1 MLSSLLPRP
10 KHSTYLQPVLVA
22 TTNVSERS
30 GSSLGSKKRSNEDGE
45 KTYNSSTELNLY
57 SLPNTNVDLNQRV
70 ISATDIATRKVQA
83 SYEDSIPLKKRY
95 PNLKHHFP
103 RYTLE
108 TCPDDSVQKCVSET
122 KQVIDELLGFNKVDT
137 EKDQKLSIKYSTGD
151 ADEERTIQI
160 RTLQE
165 DPMLPPKFKLR
176 KNRHREPSPP
186 PPILKDTSSATQKLT
201 KEDREKWKIPAAVSN
216 WKNNQG
222 FALSLEDR
230 ISAATAG
237 EEASDNPL
245 NVEKFSALSNAL
257 ENADKEARVEITM
270 RNKMRQEQALKE
282 QREKEEKLRELAVLA
297 RNDKYRRREHGSG
310 EKRTRRQ

>member
-1 MLSSLLPRP
+1 MLSSLLPKP
-10 KHSTYLQPVLVA
+10 KHSAYLQPVLVA
-22 TTNVSERS
+22 TTNISESS
-30 GSSLGSKKRSNEDGE
+30 GGRLSWIEQTDKDSE
-45 KTYNSSTELNLY
+45 KNNNSSRELNLY
-57 SLPNTNVDLNQRV
+57 KLNQKV
-70 ISATDIATRKVQA
+70 ISATEVTTRKVQA
-83 SYEDSIPLKKRY
+83 TYEESIPLKKRH

-103 RYTLE
+103 RYTWE
-108 TCPDDSVQKCVSET
+108 TCPDDSVQNCVSAT
-122 KQVIDELLGFNKVDT
+122 KQVIDKLLGYNRDDSK
-137 EKDQKLSIKYSTGD
+137 KDQEVSIKYSTGD
-151 ADEERTIQI
+151 DQEERTIQI

-237 EEASDNPL
+237 EEHSQDGL

-257 ENADKEARVEITM
+257 ENADKEARVEISM
-270 RNKMRQEQALKE
+270 RNKMRQEQALRE
-282 QREKEEKLRELAVLA
+282 QKEKEEKLRELAVLA
-297 RNDKYRRREHGSG
+297 RNDKYRRHEHGSG
-310 EKRTRRQ
+310 GKRARRQ